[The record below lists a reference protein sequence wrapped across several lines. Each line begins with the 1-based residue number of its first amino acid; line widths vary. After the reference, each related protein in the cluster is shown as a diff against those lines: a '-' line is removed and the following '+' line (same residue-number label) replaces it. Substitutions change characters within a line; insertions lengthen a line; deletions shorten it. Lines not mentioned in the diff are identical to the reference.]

1 MQNSREF
8 TLVPKD
14 VKKIST
20 TYRHIGTSL
29 PVPESIPILEKLYA
43 FEPRAMRGQ
52 PPVIWN
58 RAEGFQVFD
67 AWGNQWIDW
76 SSGVLIANAGHGR
89 PEIAEAIAQQA
100 RAHLLTSFSF
110 ANEPRA
116 RLVEKLVGI
125 LPEPLK
131 KVFLYSV
138 GSEAVECALKMCRTY
153 GVKTGGRSKHVIV
166 SYRDAFHGRTLGSQQ
181 AGGIPE
187 LKQWIVNLDPGF
199 VQVPFPD
206 GFRTPDVSFETFER
220 SLREQRIEPQ
230 NVAGVILETYQGG
243 SAAFAP
249 VPYMKALRQWCTGHK
264 ALLVCDEIQAGFG
277 RTGTLW
283 GFEQYGIVPDL
294 AVFGKG
300 ISGSL
305 PLSAVAGRADV
316 LDQYGPLSMTSS
328 HAGNPVCCAAA
339 LASVDLVVNERLAD
353 RARETGAVLHQK
365 LHAMAG
371 HFPQIGR
378 VAGKGQV
385 AGLACVRPG
394 TTEPD
399 GDLAFDVVRRAMYM
413 GVLMFAPVGFGS
425 ATVKISPPLIIP
437 EAAVIESV
445 DALEEAFAE
454 AVGRT
459 AAA

>member
-1 MQNSREF
+1 MPREF

-14 VKKIST
+14 VPNIQSR
-20 TYRHIGTSL
+20 YRRIATRL
-29 PVPESIPILEKLYA
+29 PVPESIPILEKLYE

-52 PPVIWN
+52 PPVVWN
-58 RAEGFQVFD
+58 RAEGFQVYD
-67 AWGNQWIDW
+67 AWGNCWIDW
-76 SSGVLIANAGHGR
+76 TSGVLIANAGHGR
-89 PEIAEAIAQQA
+89 PEIADAIAGQA
-100 RAHLLTSFSF
+100 NSHLLTSFNF

-116 RLVEKLVGI
+116 RLVERLASL

-138 GSEAVECALKMCRTY
+138 GSEAIECALKLTRTH
-153 GVKTGGRSKHVIV
+153 GVRVGGRAKHVIV

-206 GFRTPDVSFETFER
+206 GFRTRDTSFESFER
-220 SLREQRIEPQ
+220 SLREQGIEPA

-249 VPYMKALRQWCTGHK
+249 PQYMRDLRQWCDGRR
-264 ALLVCDEIQAGFG
+264 ALLICDEIQAGFG
-277 RTGTLW
+277 RTGALW
-283 GFEQYGIVPDL
+283 GFEHYGIVPDL

-305 PLSAVAGRADV
+305 PMAAVAGRPDV
-316 LDQYGPLSMTSS
+316 LDQYAPLSMTSS

-339 LASVDLVVNERLAD
+339 LASVDLIVNERLAD
-353 RARETGAVLHQK
+353 RARETGGILHDR
-365 LHAMAG
+365 LRAMASRY
-371 HFPQIGR
+371 PQIGS
-378 VAGKGQV
+378 VAGKGLV
-385 AGLACVRPG
+385 AGVHCVRPG

-399 GDLAFDVVRRAMYM
+399 ADLAFDVVRRAMEK
-413 GVLMFAPVGFGS
+413 GVLMFAPVGVGG
-425 ATVKISPPLIIP
+425 ATVKISPPLVI
-437 EAAVIESV
+437 AHDAVVESV
-445 DALEEAFAE
+445 DALDEAFSE
-454 AVGRT
+454 AVRQ
-459 AAA
+459 AAAA

>member
-1 MQNSREF
+1 
-8 TLVPKD
+8 
-14 VKKIST
+14 
-20 TYRHIGTSL
+20 
-29 PVPESIPILEKLYA
+29 VPESIPILEKLYA

-52 PPVIWN
+52 PPVVWD

-67 AWGNQWIDW
+67 AWGNRWIDW
-76 SSGVLIANAGHGR
+76 TSGVLIANAGHGR
-89 PEIAEAIAQQA
+89 PEIADAIARQA
-100 RAHLLTSFSF
+100 SGRLLTSFSF

-116 RLVEKLVGI
+116 LLVERLSSL

-138 GSEAVECALKMCRTY
+138 GSEAIECALKMCRTF
-153 GVKTGGRSKHVIV
+153 GVKSGGRSKHVIV
-166 SYRDAFHGRTLGSQQ
+166 SYQGAFHGRTLGSQQ

-206 GFRTPDVSFETFER
+206 GFRTRDTSFDSFER
-220 SLREQRIEPQ
+220 SLREQGVEPQ

-249 VPYMKALRQWCTGHK
+249 TRYMQDLRQWCTGHK
-264 ALLVCDEIQAGFG
+264 ALLICDEIQAGFG
-277 RTGTLW
+277 RTGKLW
-283 GFEQYGIVPDL
+283 GFEHYGVVPDL

-305 PLSAVAGRADV
+305 PMAAVAGRADV
-316 LDQYGPLSMTSS
+316 LDQYPPLSMTSS

-353 RARETGAVLHQK
+353 RARETGVVLHRK
-365 LHAMAG
+365 LNAIAAR
-371 HFPQIGR
+371 FPQVGC
-378 VAGKGQV
+378 VAGKGLV
-385 AGLACVRPG
+385 AGMPCVRPG

-399 GDLAFDVVRRAMYM
+399 ADLAFDVVRRSMEK
-413 GVLMFAPVGFGS
+413 GVLMFAPVGLGA
-425 ATVKISPPLIIP
+425 ATVKISPPLVIP
-437 EAAVIESV
+437 EDAVVESV

-454 AVGRT
+454 AVGQ
-459 AAA
+459 AAAA